1 MGQQDDRNVLQTE
14 KEIVWHISLCISV
27 IVYLKSK
34 TKQQK
39 VGTAKRNIISH
50 MSTVQVMLKV
60 LGHNM
65 LFFLL
70 LSVSLADLTTTIM

>member
-1 MGQQDDRNVLQTE
+1 M
-14 KEIVWHISLCISV
+14 

-60 LGHNM
+60 LGHNV

-70 LSVSLADLTTTIM
+70 LSVSLAELTTTIM